1 MELSEVEQKWSLR
14 LERERKARRQAEQ
27 HAEQGLRELWLA
39 NQRLESAVAART
51 AELDRSLAALAFAA
65 RARRLLLADLA
76 EELLQP
82 VEALEIALAR
92 AAAAE
97 PEPDDRTSVLM
108 QQARCDAAHATSLTR
123 LLGIAAHAA
132 SPTSIADT
140 ELRSPQIVID
150 ELVRRWQ
157 IPFARRGKLLAPNL
171 SSADQEVNLL
181 WQPLVGAADAVLESA
196 AQHSLAG
203 TLEIEL
209 DVSAGDVT
217 MHIVDAGLA
226 APIAAANGSAPSAV
240 AWLEGGEHCIGI
252 AVAQRMV
259 AGTDI
264 TLTVSAT
271 DDGGTSIVIRATR
284 PTP

>member
-1 MELSEVEQKWSLR
+1 VELSEVEQKWSLR

-51 AELDRSLAALAFAA
+51 AELDRSLAALDFAA
-65 RARRLLLADLA
+65 RTRRLLLADLA
-76 EELLQP
+76 DELLHP

-97 PEPDDRTSVLM
+97 PDDGTSVLM
-108 QQARCDAAHATSLTR
+108 QRARGDAAHAASLTR

-132 SPTSIADT
+132 SPTSIPDT
-140 ELRSPQIVID
+140 ESRSPQTVID

-171 SSADQEVNLL
+171 SSADQEVILL
-181 WQPLVGAADAVLESA
+181 WEPLVGAADAVLESA

-209 DVSAGDVT
+209 KVSADDVR

-226 APIAAANGSAPSAV
+226 APIAAINGSAPSAV
-240 AWLEGGEHCIGI
+240 AWLEGGEHCVGI